1 MQIWPAIDLRDGKC
15 VRLRQGDYRQE
26 TVYSDDPVAV
36 ARRFQAEGA
45 SHLHIVDLDG
55 ARDGAPTNVETVRQI
70 VEAVDMECELGGG
83 IRERATIET
92 LLNATGLDRLVL
104 GTSALKEGDWFRKMC
119 EQFPRQLVLGIDA
132 RDGMVATDGWLETSE
147 MPALELAN
155 QFRGLPL
162 AAIAYTD
169 ISADGMLAGPNLAAM
184 AHMRTHIELPVIASG
199 GVTTVE
205 NVRLLA
211 EAGMAGA
218 IIGRALYEGTITL
231 PEALSAADD
240 SNRARSTKPV
250 S

>member
-1 MQIWPAIDLRDGKC
+1 MQIWPAIDLRNGKC
-15 VRLRQGDYRQE
+15 VRLQQGDYRRE

-36 ARRFQAEGA
+36 ARRFQEQGA
-45 SHLHIVDLDG
+45 TRLHIVDLDG

-70 VEAVDMECELGGG
+70 VEAVDLECEMGGG

-104 GTSALKEGDWFRKMC
+104 GTSALKQADWFRKMC
-119 EQFPRQLVLGIDA
+119 HEFPQQLVLGIDA
-132 RDGMVATDGWLETSE
+132 RNGMVATDGWRETSQTS
-147 MPALELAN
+147 ALELAN

-162 AAIAYTD
+162 AAIVYTD
-169 ISADGMLAGPNLAAM
+169 ITVDGMMSGPNVSAM
-184 AHMRTHIELPVIASG
+184 AEMQSQVLVPVIASG
-199 GVTTVE
+199 GVTTVG
-205 NVRLLA
+205 NVQQLA
-211 EAGMAGA
+211 AAGLAGA

-240 SNRARSTKPV
+240 SGQIRTTKTV